1 MKYDHS
7 VKYNGRWYE
16 PWEEI
21 DEGADSTAPL
31 PFEPQDKKYTKTEIN
46 VMPKSDLVNL
56 AIEEGIAEAEGLN
69 GSELKKLLIEKF
81 GL

>member
-1 MKYDHS
+1 MQKMSIQS
-7 VKYNGRWYE
+7 VNSLLQILWRQSE
-16 PWEEI
+16 
-21 DEGADSTAPL
+21 
-31 PFEPQDKKYTKTEIN
+31 FEPQNKKYTKTEIN
-46 VMPKSDLVNL
+46 VMPKSDLINL